1 MALSWLSALKVV
13 PWDKVLEHA
22 PGVLDKARGFMD
34 KRRSGVA
41 ETPTELD
48 QLMQAQQQM
57 AQALSELAEQNA
69 ALITAVTRLQM
80 KIRWLASG
88 WVLLMA
94 LCGLLFWMLK

>member
-48 QLMQAQQQM
+48 QLMPAQQQM

-69 ALITAVTRLQM
+69 ALVTAVTRLQM
-80 KIRWLASG
+80 KIRWLAAG

-94 LCGLLFWMLK
+94 LGGWMFWVLK